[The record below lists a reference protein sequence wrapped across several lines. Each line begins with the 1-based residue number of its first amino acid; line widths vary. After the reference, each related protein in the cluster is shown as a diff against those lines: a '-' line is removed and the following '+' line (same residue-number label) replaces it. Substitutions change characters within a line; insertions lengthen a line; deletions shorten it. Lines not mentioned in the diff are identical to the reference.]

1 MTIVKLTPRQVRRYG
16 YIPDLPDVRDLLMVR
31 KPLKTIPKKV
41 SFREKG
47 VFGTPF
53 DQGNLGSCT
62 YNAISKTHRAA
73 LVAQGKPVFEASRL
87 FGYYGEREIEG
98 TIDVDAG
105 AMIRD
110 GMQVAA
116 KLGMCDET
124 VWPYDIAAFRTRPSD
139 AAYLV
144 AAEHQ
149 CVIYRRAPR
158 TVSGVLDTLARGFP
172 IVCGF
177 TVYDSFESDEAARTG
192 DVPVPASGER
202 VRGGHA
208 VVLSGYEQVSKTKTR
223 LEWLNSWGTEWGDGG
238 YFHTSTTFLSK
249 CHVSDLW
256 TIEVTE

>member
-1 MTIVKLTPRQVRRYG
+1 MTIAKLTPRKIHRFG
-16 YIPDLPDVRDLLMVR
+16 YIPDLPDVRDLLMAR
-31 KPLKTIPKKV
+31 KPLKTVPKKV
-41 SFREKG
+41 SFRERG

-62 YNAISKTHRAA
+62 YNAISKTFRAA

-110 GMQVAA
+110 GMKVAS
-116 KLGMCDET
+116 KLGVADESI
-124 VWPYDIAAFRTRPSD
+124 WPYDIASFRQRPSD
-139 AAYLV
+139 AAYV
-144 AAEHQ
+144 NAEQHQ

-158 TVSGVLDTLARGFP
+158 TVSGVIDTLARGFP

-177 TVYDSFESDEAARTG
+177 TVYDSFEGDMAARTG
-192 DVPVPASGER
+192 EVPVPAAGES
-202 VRGGHA
+202 VQGGHA
-208 VVLSGYEQVSKTKTR
+208 VVLSGYEKVSKTKTR
-223 LEWLNSWGTEWGDGG
+223 LEWLNSWGAEWGSGG
-238 YFHTSTTFLSK
+238 YFYTSTTFLSK